1 MATELTREQR
11 GGLIDW
17 SGETFAI
24 QKQAE
29 LLGLNRSGLYYVPV
43 EVSREELAL
52 KNKIDELHTAYPFY
66 GSRKIAAELQINRKA
81 AQRHMREM
89 GIMAIYPGPNL
100 SRRRAQAAIYPYLL
114 RNLTI
119 DAPNIAW
126 GIDITYIRLSRS
138 WMYLVAV
145 MDLFSRFVLAWQ
157 MDDTLEMQFV
167 LEAVNNA
174 LAMATPKVWN
184 SDQGSH
190 FTSPQYIE
198 RLTQAGIQISM
209 DGKGRATDNIFVE
222 RLWRSLK
229 YEEVYLKEYATPKE
243 ARQGVGSYIDF
254 YDYRRVHQALDYR
267 TPAMLYFG
275 GSAMPERYPAIPS
288 DHGVGVHQSLRD
300 GCQHLVNVKRTLPEI

>member
-1 MATELTREQR
+1 MTREQR
-11 GGLIDW
+11 LGLIDW

-29 LLGLNRSGLYYVPV
+29 LLSLNRSGLYYVPV

-52 KNKIDELHTAYPFY
+52 KNQIDELHTAYPFY
-66 GSRKIAAELQINRKA
+66 GSRKIAVELHINRKA
-81 AQRHMREM
+81 AQRHMQEM

-100 SRRRAQAAIYPYLL
+100 SRRRAKAAIYPYLL

-119 DAPNIAW
+119 DAPNVAW

-174 LAMATPKVWN
+174 LAMATPKIWN

-190 FTSPQYIE
+190 FTSPQYVE

-243 ARQGVGSYIDF
+243 ARQGVGGYIDF

-267 TPAMLYFG
+267 TPAALYFG
-275 GSAMPERYPAIPS
+275 GSAMPDRYPAVSAEPRIPRAS
-288 DHGVGVHQSLRD
+288 ATRRRVPILGE
-300 GCQHLVNVKRTLPEI
+300 C